1 MKKLW
6 CLLLS
11 VLLTLGCAVF
21 SACDRTPSGDDP
33 GGVVQPGD
41 PDPGDPDP
49 GDPDPDDPD
58 PDDPDPDDPDPGD
71 PNPDAPDPDKPHEHS
86 FGEWTVTVPASCME
100 IGQEQRVCACGEV
113 EIRWLWALGHDYV
126 DGVCTRCKETVEA
139 AGAAGLLY
147 TAMGEGVCAVRWDGQ
162 TELPAEVTIPQEYR
176 GMRVAIIAPYGF
188 AGCAELERI
197 VIPSGVETIE
207 MGAFFGCKN
216 LVRADLPDGL
226 TQIGAGAFA
235 GCESLESA
243 AIPRGVAQ
251 IAANTWDGCTR
262 LSSVTF
268 SAGLQ
273 EIGYRAFADCT
284 ALEGVDFPDGLA
296 QIGQDAFA
304 GCAALTGVELPD
316 GLVGLGKDAFSTS
329 SRGKT
334 AWNIWTAGSSA
345 AIGTSAPSLS
355 ARTLPASPTVPLPAA
370 RVWRRSRSPRA

>member
-49 GDPDPDDPD
+49 GDPDPGDPDPGDPDPDDPNPDDPD

-147 TAMGEGVCAVRWDGQ
+147 TAMG
-162 TELPAEVTIPQEYR
+162 
-176 GMRVAIIAPYGF
+176 
-188 AGCAELERI
+188 
-197 VIPSGVETIE
+197 
-207 MGAFFGCKN
+207 
-216 LVRADLPDGL
+216 RA
-226 TQIGAGAFA
+226 
-235 GCESLESA
+235 SA
-243 AIPRGVAQ
+243 R
-251 IAANTWDGCTR
+251 
-262 LSSVTF
+262 S
-268 SAGLQ
+268 
-273 EIGYRAFADCT
+273 
-284 ALEGVDFPDGLA
+284 
-296 QIGQDAFA
+296 
-304 GCAALTGVELPD
+304 
-316 GLVGLGKDAFSTS
+316 
-329 SRGKT
+329 
-334 AWNIWTAGSSA
+334 
-345 AIGTSAPSLS
+345 IGTG
-355 ARTLPASPTVPLPAA
+355 
-370 RVWRRSRSPRA
+370 RRNFPPK

>member
-49 GDPDPDDPD
+49 GDPDPGDPD
-58 PDDPDPDDPDPGD
+58 PGDPDPATRTPMTRTPMTRTPMTRTPMTRIPMTRIPGD

-147 TAMGEGVCAVRWDGQ
+147 TAMG
-162 TELPAEVTIPQEYR
+162 
-176 GMRVAIIAPYGF
+176 
-188 AGCAELERI
+188 
-197 VIPSGVETIE
+197 
-207 MGAFFGCKN
+207 
-216 LVRADLPDGL
+216 RA
-226 TQIGAGAFA
+226 
-235 GCESLESA
+235 SA
-243 AIPRGVAQ
+243 R
-251 IAANTWDGCTR
+251 
-262 LSSVTF
+262 S
-268 SAGLQ
+268 
-273 EIGYRAFADCT
+273 
-284 ALEGVDFPDGLA
+284 
-296 QIGQDAFA
+296 
-304 GCAALTGVELPD
+304 
-316 GLVGLGKDAFSTS
+316 
-329 SRGKT
+329 
-334 AWNIWTAGSSA
+334 
-345 AIGTSAPSLS
+345 IGTG
-355 ARTLPASPTVPLPAA
+355 
-370 RVWRRSRSPRA
+370 RRNFPPK